1 MSKAINYKSLAN
13 IPFEEKPKDYFYP
26 LWRYS
31 KNPVINRNINRV
43 IDRTFNSSVVAYK
56 GGFVGVFR
64 GDKRNACPNLFL
76 GRSKDGIRFEI
87 EETPISFVDEDSGV
101 ITTNNNNKTGE
112 AKLYSKVINSSNG
125 YWDAMQVESTIQITE
140 DGYYEFTDVPIVR
153 NLLIPGV
160 DDQPHRNLHLFFF
173 SNLVFF
179 SHLSN
184 RPLFHQINCLL
195 EHLRTV
201 HHAICRHVDYG

>member
-87 EETPISFVDEDSGV
+87 EETPISFVDEDSGDLCETDWQYDPRLIEIDGTYYIV
-101 ITTNNNNKTGE
+101 WCDCFSG
-112 AKLYSKVINSSNG
+112 A
-125 YWDAMQVESTIQITE
+125 TI
-140 DGYYEFTDVPIVR
+140 
-153 NLLIPGV
+153 
-160 DDQPHRNLHLFFF
+160 
-173 SNLVFF
+173 
-179 SHLSN
+179 
-184 RPLFHQINCLL
+184 
-195 EHLRTV
+195 
-201 HHAICRHVDYG
+201 AIAYTKDFVT